1 MTRMTMQIYCL
12 DTNIFQ
18 GLKDTE
24 ADNLLAFAQRNAMH
38 FRCTPIV
45 IIEIL
50 SHMKDEYPQTKA
62 SLRRVVTLCCPQD
75 YLLPVPDHQI
85 AIALGLE
92 EHIRPGLKE
101 SRRALL
107 QGVDVVLKSSSP
119 DDVAINDV
127 CSPDL
132 IGQKLLDND
141 AYKQIRMEYEPEF
154 INGVNA
160 IAERSKSDYKGRSL
174 ALAKAMTST
183 EALVKLIVGLVTRC
197 SDLEESEIYDQ
208 IPKLAPRL
216 VELEAYCGYYW
227 YIMNHWIDQGRL
239 RDNPYNDLH
248 QLIYLSIENSYLI
261 TGDKRFVEHVPPSPQ
276 RDRIL
281 IWQEVRQ
288 RLLSR

>member
-1 MTRMTMQIYCL
+1 MQTYCL
-12 DTNIFQ
+12 DTNIFR
-18 GLKDTE
+18 GLRDTE
-24 ADNLLAFAQRNAMH
+24 ADDLVESAQRNAIH
-38 FRCTPIV
+38 FRCTPTV
-45 IIEIL
+45 IIEVL
-50 SHMKDEYPQTKA
+50 SHLKDKYPQTKA
-62 SLRRVVTLCCPQD
+62 SLRRVIKLCGPQD

-92 EHIRPGLKE
+92 KHIRPGFDE

-119 DDVAINDV
+119 NDVAINDV
-127 CSPDL
+127 YSPDL

-141 AYKQIRMEYEPEF
+141 AYNQIRMEYEPAF

-160 IAERSKSDYKGRSL
+160 IAERSRSDYKGRSV
-174 ALAKAMTST
+174 ALAVAMTSP
-183 EALVKLIVGLVTRC
+183 EALVKLIVGLGTRC

-208 IPKLAPRL
+208 IPKLAQRL
-216 VELEAYCGYYW
+216 VELEAFCGYYW
-227 YIMNHWIDQGRL
+227 YIMNHWINQGRM
-239 RDNPYNDLH
+239 RDNPHNDLH
-248 QLIYLSIENSYLI
+248 QLIYLSVENSYLI

-281 IWQEVRQ
+281 IWEEVRQ